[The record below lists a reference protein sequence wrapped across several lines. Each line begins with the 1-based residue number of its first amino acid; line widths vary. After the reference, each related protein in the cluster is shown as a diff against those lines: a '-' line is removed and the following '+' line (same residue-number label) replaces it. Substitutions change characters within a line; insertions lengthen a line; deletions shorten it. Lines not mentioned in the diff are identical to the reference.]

1 MIAFIDDHRDA
12 YGFEPI
18 CKVLPIAPSTYREHV
33 ARRRD
38 QIHRAPSRGEHRT
51 LGRQR
56 RRFLRQRAR
65 RDHRRPLQGRGHSSA
80 RAVVLVRGG
89 RVRHARMGG
98 MVQQQKAAGA
108 GRKHSSGRSRSPLPC
123 AIRCARQ
130 GGLTQNKLPPEKPGR
145 FIAFGAAT
153 LLSPD
158 SPSDGAKDEADP
170 DDCCEPLYRD
180 IDRQVGIVKQRYS
193 DMRRDDGDFYN
204 DRPTGRMSWASH
216 QQQYR
221 QDQKILRDLL
231 NEADAKGCKNYRPD
245 AWK

>member
-1 MIAFIDDHRDA
+1 MGRD
-12 YGFEPI
+12 
-18 CKVLPIAPSTYREHV
+18 LPA
-33 ARRRD
+33 
-38 QIHRAPSRGEHRT
+38 
-51 LGRQR
+51 
-56 RRFLRQRAR
+56 LRIGG
-65 RDHRRPLQGRGHSSA
+65 RDHRHRDQRAALPGQFRDAETSLHYNYFRDYDPAIGRYIQSDPIG
-80 RAVVLVRGG
+80 LGG
-89 RVRHARMGG
+89 GLNTYAYVGG
-98 MVQQQKAAGA
+98 KPTKFADPTGEFAPPVSGCIAGA
-108 GRKHSSGRSRSPLPC
+108 WAGPVGC
-123 AIRCARQ
+123 GVGATVTT
-130 GGLTQNKLPPEKPGR
+130 GLAL
-145 FIAFGAAT
+145 AFGAAT

>member
-1 MIAFIDDHRDA
+1 MIAFTDDHRDA

-18 CKVLPIAPSTYREHV
+18 YKVLPIAPSTYREHV

-38 QIHRAPSRGEHRT
+38 QIHRAPSRGGHRT

-130 GGLTQNKLPPEKPGR
+130 GSLTQNKLPPEKPGR
-145 FIAFGAAT
+145 FTSSSTFRVAI
-153 LLSPD
+153 
-158 SPSDGAKDEADP
+158 E
-170 DDCCEPLYRD
+170 
-180 IDRQVGIVKQRYS
+180 V
-193 DMRRDDGDFYN
+193 
-204 DRPTGRMSWASH
+204 
-216 QQQYR
+216 
-221 QDQKILRDLL
+221 LRLGQGWL
-231 NEADAKGCKNYRPD
+231 NEESKLAAQWGFTWIAGNCWPSASEASLCHVWR
-245 AWK
+245 